1 MRTLRKLLYIFFLLA
16 LPLSAFGRKES
27 YGNGMLLT
35 GTEKNAGGSDAEPQ
49 FQVGDVAIH
58 SEEVATVPIILHFIN
73 DLDVRGFQA
82 KVILPEGLEY
92 VKDTSG
98 YAVLGDEYS
107 SGYQITSN
115 AVGTTLSILGFGTK
129 SDKAFKEGILCYFKV
144 KAAPDFKGGKINVA
158 EAFITFDNQE
168 IVCSTQSG
176 EVLLSI
182 PATSISLNLNQANL
196 KVGETIQLEATVLP
210 TTTTEKSIIWS
221 SSDESIASVDA
232 NGLVTANK
240 EGTAE
245 IIAKVGSKEASV
257 SITVIPTLA
266 EAITLNRTTA
276 FLNVS
281 GTIQLT
287 ALFTPA
293 TTTDKTLKWE
303 SSNPSIVS
311 VDNNGLLTA
320 HALGEATVSA
330 TTSDG
335 SNLTAS
341 CLIKVNPTTVEQ
353 ISIVYDGPTTIKV
366 GDVIQLGVDIK
377 PDNVTDKSVTWLVQ
391 AAEVLNVTQ
400 DGKLTAVGPGKAWV
414 GVETVGGSSAYLT
427 FTVEPVKVE
436 RIEIEPV
443 GATLKVGETV
453 QLTAI
458 ITPGNA
464 SNQHITWD
472 SNDTGIASVDANGLV
487 TGIGIGATDINARAT
502 DGSGVIQAVR
512 INVISTSVEP
522 VKVERIEIEPGGAT
536 LKVGET
542 VQLTANITPENAS
555 NQHITWDSNDT
566 GIASVD
572 ANGLVTGIGIG
583 ATDIN
588 ARATDGSGVIQ
599 AVRVNVISIP
609 SIPVESITISANGST
624 VLKDG
629 ETLQLTATVL
639 PENATDKSVRW
650 LSNADSSATVDEN
663 GLVTAHSDLG
673 VLDIYAFAGNVSDK
687 IMLTII
693 ETPAEDISLSSEVS
707 EIRDKETISIYAHIN
722 PGTTTNKSITWNVSD
737 ESILK
742 IQECDNSGCVLIGQK
757 PGKAYVTA
765 TTVNGI
771 TQSYL
776 VTVKPVYVQ
785 SITVPSEITVERGT
799 QYEFKPEIIPDN
811 ASDKQ
816 LVWESSNPSLGS
828 FNGNVF
834 NAHAR
839 GEVIATCRAVDGSDV
854 FAQCHIKIE
863 TYAKSLT
870 LNEHD
875 LILEKAG
882 TFQLVAAIEPIDA
895 VDSGSIVW
903 ESSNEQCVSVD
914 DYGLISALSEGEATI
929 TARTQYYPWATDE
942 CNVKVSKDS
951 GIENISINDVAIHIE
966 DCNITIEGLTKN
978 SIVRLI
984 DMNGKVLN
992 LQRYVDQALNIKAPS
1007 TGVYILSAGKYS
1019 FKIIIR

>member
-1 MRTLRKLLYIFFLLA
+1 M
-16 LPLSAFGRKES
+16 
-27 YGNGMLLT
+27 
-35 GTEKNAGGSDAEPQ
+35 
-49 FQVGDVAIH
+49 
-58 SEEVATVPIILHFIN
+58 
-73 DLDVRGFQA
+73 
-82 KVILPEGLEY
+82 
-92 VKDTSG
+92 
-98 YAVLGDEYS
+98 
-107 SGYQITSN
+107 
-115 AVGTTLSILGFGTK
+115 
-129 SDKAFKEGILCYFKV
+129 
-144 KAAPDFKGGKINVA
+144 
-158 EAFITFDNQE
+158 
-168 IVCSTQSG
+168 
-176 EVLLSI
+176 
-182 PATSISLNLNQANL
+182 
-196 KVGETIQLEATVLP
+196 
-210 TTTTEKSIIWS
+210 
-221 SSDESIASVDA
+221 
-232 NGLVTANK
+232 
-240 EGTAE
+240 
-245 IIAKVGSKEASV
+245 
-257 SITVIPTLA
+257 
-266 EAITLNRTTA
+266 
-276 FLNVS
+276 
-281 GTIQLT
+281 
-287 ALFTPA
+287 
-293 TTTDKTLKWE
+293 
-303 SSNPSIVS
+303 
-311 VDNNGLLTA
+311 
-320 HALGEATVSA
+320 
-330 TTSDG
+330 
-335 SNLTAS
+335 
-341 CLIKVNPTTVEQ
+341 
-353 ISIVYDGPTTIKV
+353 
-366 GDVIQLGVDIK
+366 
-377 PDNVTDKSVTWLVQ
+377 
-391 AAEVLNVTQ
+391 
-400 DGKLTAVGPGKAWV
+400 
-414 GVETVGGSSAYLT
+414 
-427 FTVEPVKVE
+427 
-436 RIEIEPV
+436 
-443 GATLKVGETV
+443 
-453 QLTAI
+453 
-458 ITPGNA
+458 
-464 SNQHITWD
+464 
-472 SNDTGIASVDANGLV
+472 
-487 TGIGIGATDINARAT
+487 
-502 DGSGVIQAVR
+502 
-512 INVISTSVEP
+512 
-522 VKVERIEIEPGGAT
+522 
-536 LKVGET
+536 
-542 VQLTANITPENAS
+542 
-555 NQHITWDSNDT
+555 
-566 GIASVD
+566 
-572 ANGLVTGIGIG
+572 
-583 ATDIN
+583 
-588 ARATDGSGVIQ
+588 
-599 AVRVNVISIP
+599 
-609 SIPVESITISANGST
+609 
-624 VLKDG
+624 
-629 ETLQLTATVL
+629 TATVL